1 MSATIS
7 HDAIGGCLE
16 RLRERRPLVHNITNF
31 VVMNFTANVLLALGA
46 SPAMVHAKEEVEEFV
61 GISSALVVNIGTLDG
76 PWVANMELAARHAAA
91 KGIPWTLDP
100 VGAGATAFRT
110 RTALALLSLHPS
122 VLRANASEVIALSGA
137 SGHAPKGVDTT
148 ASSADAVDAGR
159 QLSRNSATVVAVTG
173 ATDYVIGPDR
183 SIAIAGGSSMTKLV
197 TGTGCAVT
205 ACVGAFLAV
214 EKDPVLAA
222 TAALAVFKAASAMA
236 AESAKGPGTFQIAL
250 LDALHRLAPRDLA
263 KHADIKTA

>member
-1 MSATIS
+1 MNTITIE
-7 HDAIGGCLE
+7 AIGDCLA

-46 SPAMVHAKEEVEEFV
+46 SPAMVHAREEVEEFV
-61 GISSALVVNIGTLDG
+61 GISSALVVNIGTLDA
-76 PWVANMELAARHAAA
+76 PWVANMELAARRAVD

-110 RTALALLSLHPS
+110 RTALNLLSLRPS
-122 VLRANASEVIALSGA
+122 VLRGNASEVIALSGA
-137 SGHAPKGVDTT
+137 AGHAPKGVDAT
-148 ASSADAVDAGR
+148 ASSADAIEAAQ
-159 QLSRNSATVVAVTG
+159 QLARSSGTIVAVTG
-173 ATDYVIGPDR
+173 MTDYVVGTER
-183 SIAIAGGSSMTKLV
+183 RFAINGGSSLTQFV

-214 EKDPVLAA
+214 EKDATLAA

-236 AESAKGPGTFQIAL
+236 ALRGEGPGTFQIAL
-250 LDALHRLAPRDLA
+250 LDALHRLASS
-263 KHADIKTA
+263 DIGLHVKIKEA

>member
-1 MSATIS
+1 MSATITQDS
-7 HDAIGGCLE
+7 IGSCLE
-16 RLRERRPLVHNITNF
+16 RLRKSRPLVHNITNF

-46 SPAMVHAKEEVEEFV
+46 SPAMVHAREEVEDFV

-76 PWVANMELAARHAAA
+76 PWVASMELAARRAAA

-110 RTALALLSLHPS
+110 RTSLALLALRPS
-122 VLRANASEVIALSGA
+122 VLRGNASEIIALSGA
-137 SGHAPKGVDTT
+137 SGHAPKGVDAT
-148 ASSADAVDAGR
+148 ASSADAIDAAQ
-159 QLSRNSATVVAVTG
+159 QLSRGSGAIVAVTG
-173 ATDYVIGPDR
+173 ATDYVIGQDR
-183 SIAIAGGSSMTKLV
+183 QVAIIGGSSMTQLV

-222 TAALAVFKAASAMA
+222 VAALTVFKAASAMA
-236 AESAKGPGTFQIAL
+236 AEHGEGPGAFQIAL
-250 LDALHRLAPRDLA
+250 LDALHRLAPRDVA
-263 KHADIKTA
+263 KHAGIKAA